1 MWGSSVLGSLWV
13 ESSALFALGTALG
26 HSCATICL
34 GIANRPAKEFSSDYS
49 EHMKNLIQH
58 ALEKL

>member
-1 MWGSSVLGSLWV
+1 VNFEM

-49 EHMKNLIQH
+49 EHMKNLIHH